1 MRKFSTNRILPIGFI
16 SLCLLLSINF
26 QAIYAQEASDS
37 AAVEPDKEIIYFFQL
52 HEDIMPNAARLVD
65 NALDEAVERNA
76 DVIIMELN
84 TYGGRVDVADSIRA
98 KLLNVAPLTVSY
110 IINNAASAGALISI
124 ACDSI
129 YMNKSS
135 TIGAVTVVSQDGQ
148 QMPDKYQSYMRSKM
162 RATAEAQGRNPDIAE
177 AMVDDRISL
186 PGIIDSGEVL
196 TFTASEAL
204 KYDFTDGIVANLDEV
219 IAALGITE
227 YELIEHEVTPMD
239 KIFAF
244 LLNPIVSSI
253 LMLMIFGGIYF
264 ELQTPGIGFPIAAA
278 VIGAVLYFAPLYI
291 EGLAEHWEIVL
302 FFVGIILI
310 GVEIFVLPGF
320 GAAGAAGI
328 ALIVGSLTLSL
339 IQNDMF
345 DFSVAGMDQ
354 IGIALLRVV
363 VTLFAGIALMVAFGG
378 SIFNSAAFKRI
389 TLQDEQLAEHG
400 YSIRRDDIH
409 GMVNKKGVAITDL
422 RPSGKIEIDDEI
434 LDAMSEG
441 GFIERGSNIII
452 LKIETNTLIVREQA

>member
-1 MRKFSTNRILPIGFI
+1 
-16 SLCLLLSINF
+16 
-26 QAIYAQEASDS
+26 
-37 AAVEPDKEIIYFFQL
+37 
-52 HEDIMPNAARLVD
+52 MPNAVRLVD
-65 NALDEAVERNA
+65 NALDEAVEKQA

-84 TYGGRVDVADSIRA
+84 TYGGRVDVADSIRT

-110 IINNAASAGALISI
+110 IVNNAASAGALISI

-129 YMNKSS
+129 YMTKSS
-135 TIGAVTVVSQDGQ
+135 SIGAVTVVSQDGQ

-204 KYDFTDGIVANLDEV
+204 EHNFCDAIVTDVEEV
-219 IAALGITE
+219 IAELGITE
-227 YELIEHEVTPMD
+227 YELIEHEITTMD
-239 KIFAF
+239 RIFSF

-291 EGLAEHWEIVL
+291 EGLADHWEIVL

-310 GVEIFVLPGF
+310 GIEIFALPGF
-320 GAAGAAGI
+320 GVAGAAGI

-339 IQNDMF
+339 IQNDVF
-345 DFSVAGMDQ
+345 DFSATGLDKV
-354 IGIALLRVV
+354 GIALLRVV
-363 VTLFAGIALMVAFGG
+363 VTLFAGLALLLAFGG
-378 SIFNSAAFKRI
+378 TIFNSAAFKRI
-389 TLQDEQLAEHG
+389 TLQDEQLAERG
-400 YSIRRDDIH
+400 YTIRRDDIH
-409 GMVNKKGVAITDL
+409 GLVNKKGKAITDL
-422 RPSGKIEIDDEI
+422 RPSGKIEVDDEI

-441 GFIERGSNIII
+441 GFINSGSDIVI
-452 LKIETNTLIVREQA
+452 LKIETNTLIVRALV